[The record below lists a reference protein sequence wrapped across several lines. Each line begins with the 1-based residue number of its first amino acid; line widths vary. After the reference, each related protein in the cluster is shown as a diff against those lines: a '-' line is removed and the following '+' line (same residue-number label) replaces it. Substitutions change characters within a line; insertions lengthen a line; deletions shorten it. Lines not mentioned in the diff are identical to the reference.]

1 LEDYNP
7 VTGYTGSVG
16 EIRQSI
22 ETDYCLNDGDSGVGE
37 LEGINE
43 NVWDERED
51 SGLGGMDGFRGQ
63 RWMGY
68 VIHQESG
75 VRSSI
80 KRERDADKRRADKS
94 GARVKKSKRLRE
106 RR

>member
-1 LEDYNP
+1 LEDCNP
-7 VTGYTGSVG
+7 VTGFTGSVG

-37 LEGINE
+37 LERINE

-51 SGLGGMDGFRGQ
+51 SCLGGMDGFREQ

-80 KRERDADKRRADKS
+80 KRERDAGEQRADK
-94 GARVKKSKRLRE
+94 GRGEGKEEQKT
-106 RR
+106 